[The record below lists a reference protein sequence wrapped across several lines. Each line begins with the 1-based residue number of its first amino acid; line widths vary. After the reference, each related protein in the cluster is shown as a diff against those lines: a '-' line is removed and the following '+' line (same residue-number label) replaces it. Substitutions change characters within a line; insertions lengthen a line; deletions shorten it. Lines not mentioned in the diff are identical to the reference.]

1 MAEAHV
7 QKQVTLILTEKEAL
21 WLKAM
26 TQNKLMSME
35 DSENAKIR
43 KEIWEA
49 LNIVVG

>member
-1 MAEAHV
+1 
-7 QKQVTLILTEKEAL
+7 
-21 WLKAM
+21 
-26 TQNKLMSME
+26 MSME